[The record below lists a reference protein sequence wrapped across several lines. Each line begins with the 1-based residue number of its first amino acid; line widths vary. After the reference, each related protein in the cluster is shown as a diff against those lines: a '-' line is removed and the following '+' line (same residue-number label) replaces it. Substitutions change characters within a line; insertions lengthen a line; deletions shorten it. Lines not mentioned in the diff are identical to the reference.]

1 MPTTSLLIALSVI
14 LIPACAYGQDVR
26 YRLEPVVRDQ
36 LIELHV
42 TMTFH
47 GSSTGRTTIALPRD
61 DFGVPG
67 MYRFVSNVVPP
78 SNTSFRRTDDS
89 TLVFTHGPNA
99 RLTFSYDV
107 RFDSLTA
114 GFIAF
119 GPSVDASHYH
129 FLGSQWMARA
139 GTRDSVQ
146 EYAIEIASG
155 DVSGAPLGSFGIE
168 AGEHRVRTSFDRL
181 IWTVVAGGSY
191 RRDHFACEGRPVVTA
206 IHGEFRLPAD
216 SIFALAR
223 VIACGQRDL
232 WRDHS
237 QPFYSIVVTPRTR
250 LRAGASYLNAFACF
264 IRPDSRAD
272 QIALL
277 LAHEMM
283 HAWIPRKLRLVPGA
297 GEMPT
302 VEFSTFHNVRYD
314 WFHEGF
320 TEYLARILLVRIGLV
335 PQDWFGEQLNQ
346 ELARLAMH
354 PYRTIS
360 TDELEEAVRRKR
372 FTNFHQRISYH
383 RGFVVAFNLDAAVRR
398 VSPDSS
404 SLVDVIRRLLTL
416 ASDSGTLTRDDLVAA
431 FRERGV
437 DASGI
442 VEKQALRGMP
452 MLPDSTGL
460 GPEWVL
466 RFRERAAFDAGFDVV
481 TSITNS
487 MAIGVEQGGA
497 AHAAGLREGMRIE
510 RVVNGMPW
518 SEDWNPD
525 LPTTVVVREG
535 LRERTIS
542 FLARAGTTQ
551 VPYFEKRR

>member
-1 MPTTSLLIALSVI
+1 
-14 LIPACAYGQDVR
+14 
-26 YRLEPVVRDQ
+26 
-36 LIELHV
+36 
-42 TMTFH
+42 
-47 GSSTGRTTIALPRD
+47 
-61 DFGVPG
+61 
-67 MYRFVSNVVPP
+67 
-78 SNTSFRRTDDS
+78 
-89 TLVFTHGPNA
+89 
-99 RLTFSYDV
+99 
-107 RFDSLTA
+107 
-114 GFIAF
+114 
-119 GPSVDASHYH
+119 
-129 FLGSQWMARA
+129 
-139 GTRDSVQ
+139 
-146 EYAIEIASG
+146 
-155 DVSGAPLGSFGIE
+155 
-168 AGEHRVRTSFDRL
+168 
-181 IWTVVAGGSY
+181 
-191 RRDHFACEGRPVVTA
+191 
-206 IHGEFRLPAD
+206 
-216 SIFALAR
+216 
-223 VIACGQRDL
+223 
-232 WRDHS
+232 
-237 QPFYSIVVTPRTR
+237 
-250 LRAGASYLNAFACF
+250 
-264 IRPDSRAD
+264 
-272 QIALL
+272 
-277 LAHEMM
+277 M

-372 FTNFHQRISYH
+372 FTNFHQRIGYH
-383 RGFVVAFNLDAAVRR
+383 RGFVIAFNLDAAVRR
-398 VSPDSS
+398 ASADSS
-404 SLVDVIRRLLTL
+404 SLVNVIRRLLTL

-518 SEDWNPD
+518 SDDWNPD
-525 LPTTVVVREG
+525 LPTTGAFYVQLADAAGSATEAGTVNGLAFVGATVPAVVQVPEPEATPPTDETQAPTNPQPEADPDELIKIR
-535 LRERTIS
+535 
-542 FLARAGTTQ
+542 LAPGPPIGPVLAALALMAVFVARRRAG
-551 VPYFEKRR
+551 FNRRW